1 MSRLLFSF
9 SLCLL
14 FLGVQAQFETVGIIG
29 SATPNGWDASTAM
42 EQDADN
48 PNIWRITIELANGEA
63 KFRADNDWAVN
74 WGDTKFPIGTG
85 TQNGPNI
92 PIIGGNYVITFNSE
106 TGAYFFDYQD
116 SNFGV
121 IGAAIPGTGWGRDVF
136 MFRDAENPAL
146 FFITL
151 DLVPDGIKFRENSD
165 WATNWG
171 GDTYPSGVGIPD
183 GPNINIPNAGT
194 YFITFNRE
202 TLEYNFEEQVDFTTI
217 GLIGSATPGDWAE
230 DTPMNRDP
238 FNPSLWTV
246 TIELKAGEFK
256 IRANNDWGINWG
268 GETFPNGVGIP
279 GGPNIIVG
287 EDQAGTYLASF
298 NTESLQYRFVQI
310 IDYPEMGI
318 IGSAAQ
324 FGYDAIV
331 PMVKDP
337 QLVYIW
343 TLRAKLTEGELFFSV
358 DNTFADEST
367 VWGGTTFPS
376 GDAINDVGLG
386 IPAEAGEYRITF
398 NSALATYNFER
409 IVEYSALSLVGKSGP
424 FNTWPS
430 EADAGST
437 DFFLEKDAEDGNI
450 WYGFNITLRNFADD
464 DDGGIKF
471 RVDTAWAINWG
482 AEEFPAGVGVRNG
495 PNIRPIAGVYN
506 TVFNSITG
514 EYAFSPATSTKEEML
529 NPASVVLMPNPA
541 KSLVTLRIDFPHFK
555 GDTQITLFD
564 VTGKMVYNQSFNSTN
579 DIQLNV
585 AHLKPGFYFVQVKN
599 GHYFTT
605 KKLNVVH

>member
-1 MSRLLFSF
+1 MSRLLFTL

-29 SATPNGWDASTAM
+29 SATPNDWSASTPM
-42 EQDADN
+42 EQDAEN
-48 PNIWRITIELANGEA
+48 PNIWRITLELVDGEA

-92 PIIGGNYVITFNSE
+92 PIIGGNYEITFNSE
-106 TGAYFFDYQD
+106 TGAYFFDYKD

-136 MFRDAENPAL
+136 MFRDANNPQL

-171 GDTYPSGVGIPD
+171 GETYPSGVGVPD

-194 YFITFNRE
+194 YYITFDRE
-202 TLEYNFEEQVDFTTI
+202 SLEYNFEEQVDFATI
-217 GLIGSATPGDWAE
+217 GLIGNATQGGWDE
-230 DTPMNRDP
+230 DTPLTRDP
-238 FNPSLWTV
+238 FNPELWTT
-246 TIELKAGEFK
+246 TIELNEGLFK
-256 IRANNDWGINWG
+256 FRANNDWGVNWG
-268 GETFPNGVGIP
+268 GESFPSGEAIPNGPDIRVTA
-279 GGPNIIVG
+279 
-287 EDQAGTYLASF
+287 EQAGTYLASF
-298 NTESLQYRFVQI
+298 NTGSLQYNFVQI
-310 IDYPEMGI
+310 IDYPQMGI
-318 IGSAAQ
+318 IGSASVG
-324 FGYDAIV
+324 GYDSLIL
-331 PMVKDP
+331 MNKDP
-337 QLVYIW
+337 ELVYIW
-343 TLRAKLTEGELFFSV
+343 TLRQKLASGDLFFTIDDS
-358 DNTFADEST
+358 FADEST
-367 VWGGTTFPS
+367 VWGGVTFPS
-376 GDAINDVGLG
+376 GNAINDFGLG
-386 IPAEAGEYRITF
+386 IPVDEGEYRITF

-424 FNTWPS
+424 FNTWPA
-430 EADAGST
+430 EEDAGST
-437 DFFLEKDAEDGNI
+437 DFFLEKDAADGNI
-450 WYGFNITLRNFADD
+450 WYGFNIALRNFEDD

-495 PNIRPIAGVYN
+495 PNIRPVAGVYN
-506 TVFNSITG
+506 AVFNSITG

-541 KSLVTLRIDFPHFK
+541 KSIVNLRIDFPYFK

-564 VTGKMVYNQSFNSTN
+564 IAGKIVYNQSFASLD

-585 AHLKPGFYFVQVKN
+585 STLKPGAYFVQVRN
-599 GHYFTT
+599 GQYFTT
-605 KKLNVVH
+605 KKLNVIH